1 MKSIARWTDKG
12 GSYRS
17 IQRFF
22 SRKINWLE
30 LNILLLQSTWLTSRP
45 APGRYLLAVDEVV
58 EGKAGKRTFGVNWF
72 FSSIAGKVIRA
83 ISHHVVTL
91 VDAEKERSFVLKS
104 QQTVKAD
111 EKLPKGKKVDRK
123 KPGKKKKGKPSA
135 KKSRP
140 PKGKAP
146 KGRAGRPKGSPNK
159 QNVKE
164 DSLLYKGFEAL
175 LRAVLPLL
183 SMVGLGIRYVL
194 GDGAYGNKTCV
205 LIVRELGLDL
215 ISKLNR
221 NTALFL
227 PDQGPY
233 SGKGR
238 RKKYGE
244 KLDYQKLPDG
254 YLVKAEMDDKEK
266 TLLKTY
272 QIKGVWTKHMPCLL
286 NVVILVK
293 VDLQSK
299 KVGRVLLFSTDLDL
313 GAASLVRFYS
323 LRFQIEFNFRDAKQ
337 YFGLADLKNV
347 KEQQVENAVNLAF
360 FMDNVSLV
368 LLEQAKTL
376 WEVEQ
381 PSVQD
386 LKAHFRA
393 EKYLLDIL
401 NMLEIDPEPIL
412 NHPGFVSI
420 RQLGAVNRNK
430 KLKNA
435 A

>member
-30 LNILLLQSTWLTSRP
+30 LNTLLLQGTWLTSRP
-45 APGRYLLAVDEVV
+45 APGRYLLAVGEVV
-58 EGKAGKRTFGVNWF
+58 EGKAGKRTYGVNWF

-91 VDAEKERSFVLKS
+91 VDTEKERSFVLKS
-104 QQTVKAD
+104 QQTVKGD
-111 EKLPKGKKVDRK
+111 EKVQKRKKVSCK
-123 KPGKKKKGKPSA
+123 KPGKKKKGKPSKA
-135 KKSRP
+135 EKKSRP
-140 PKGKAP
+140 AAKGGNP
-146 KGRAGRPKGSPNK
+146 GRPKGSPNK
-159 QNVKE
+159 QNAKE
-164 DSLLYKGFEAL
+164 ESLLYKGFEGL
-175 LRAVLPLL
+175 LRVVLPLL
-183 SMVGLGIRYVL
+183 SSIGMGIRFVL

-205 LIVRELGLDL
+205 LVTRELGLEL

-227 PDQGPY
+227 PYQGPY

-254 YLVKAEMDDKEK
+254 YLAKTEMGDGGK

-293 VDLQSK
+293 IDLQTK
-299 KVGRVLLFSTDLDL
+299 KVGRVVLFSTDLDL
-313 GAASLVRFYS
+313 DAASLVRFYS

-393 EKYLLDIL
+393 EKYLRDIL

-412 NHPGFVSI
+412 NHPDFASI
-420 RQLGAVNRNK
+420 RQLGAVNRGK